1 MNDDIGDRFKAYESC
16 WDFSLPRCDKCAAGL
31 YDECRYTTKHATPE
45 PAGERANM
53 PAVLFNDPRVQIVY
67 ELLCDGQ
74 CPDNSAE
81 HWEGWIARR
90 IVGALSAAPEPA
102 VKMASV
108 PVDQLRIIWDQL
120 AVGRRFLPSH
130 GSFGEQ
136 GISAYETAQKIVRA
150 MLSAQPTAEPAAQP
164 SDAQAED
171 GMCRCMA
178 QYKCRGAGEKYI
190 DGLRCRIAAGQP
202 LVEEF
207 AGPVAT
213 RSGWFDRGR
222 LQGLKEAAES
232 VRDAWAKHAGKS
244 FDQKF
249 PSTTHECPKCK
260 GFVES
265 IEAIAA
271 LSSKPDKR

>member
-1 MNDDIGDRFKAYESC
+1 MSTDTPKTFQEFWNRGSMVGPYAQLESAFEAGYQASQAKQ
-16 WDFSLPRCDKCAAGL
+16 FSTNRVS
-31 YDECRYTTKHATPE
+31 
-45 PAGERANM
+45 M

-74 CPDNSAE
+74 FPDNSAE

-90 IVGALSAAPEPA
+90 IVGALSTAPAPA
-102 VKMASV
+102 DG
-108 PVDQLRIIWDQL
+108 PHVD
-120 AVGRRFLPSH
+120 
-130 GSFGEQ
+130 
-136 GISAYETAQKIVRA
+136 AYRKKV
-150 MLSAQPTAEPAAQP
+150 AAQGHVTLPDFDSLVQTEP
-164 SDAQAED
+164 SDAQAGD
-171 GMCRCMA
+171 GMCGCRELRDCKIGTGKERGK
-178 QYKCRGAGEKYI
+178 KCRLVSDEPAAHGWCGCTDGCADEKQWTRNMST
-190 DGLRCRIAAGQP
+190 RCRIAAGQP
-202 LVEEF
+202 FVEES

-265 IEAIAA
+265 LEAIAA
-271 LSSKPDKR
+271 LSSKPDEG